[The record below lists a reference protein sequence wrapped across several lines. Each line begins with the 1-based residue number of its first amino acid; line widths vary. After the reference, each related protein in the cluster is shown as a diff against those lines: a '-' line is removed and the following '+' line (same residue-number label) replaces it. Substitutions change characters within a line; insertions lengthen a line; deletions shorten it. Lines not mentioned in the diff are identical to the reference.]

1 MLKAFVMEII
11 LFGTFSLRS
20 QAGHINR
27 RKQNKTN
34 KKTNKKNLKR
44 KTEHDQIFENTQSF
58 EVFVCNL
65 QQIAF

>member
-20 QAGHINR
+20 QAGHINK
-27 RKQNKTN
+27 RKQEE
-34 KKTNKKNLKR
+34 KNY
-44 KTEHDQIFENTQSF
+44 TEHDQICENTQ
-58 EVFVCNL
+58 VFVCNL

>member
-27 RKQNKTN
+27 RKKT
-34 KKTNKKNLKR
+34 KNLKS
-44 KTEHDQIFENTQSF
+44 KTKHDQIFENTTEF
-58 EVFVCNL
+58 EVFVSNL

>member
-20 QAGHINR
+20 QAGHINK
-27 RKQNKTN
+27 RKQEEENH
-34 KKTNKKNLKR
+34 
-44 KTEHDQIFENTQSF
+44 TEHVQIFENTQSLKF
-58 EVFVCNL
+58 FVCNS

>member
-20 QAGHINR
+20 QAGHINKR
-27 RKQNKTN
+27 TE
-34 KKTNKKNLKR
+34 KKRNY
-44 KTEHDQIFENTQSF
+44 TEHDQILENTQF

>member
-27 RKQNKTN
+27 KKKRKEI
-34 KKTNKKNLKR
+34 KKNH
-44 KTEHDQIFENTQSF
+44 TQHDQIFEKTQS
-58 EVFVCNL
+58 
-65 QQIAF
+65 